1 MWLAN
6 SMVAVAKS
14 PFPYNCFL
22 RLILMWRFS
31 VVGNSTLSCVK
42 ASWMWPSPQCSLW
55 VQMSSR
61 HRLRSPLLHLYP
73 PTPHPRSERPI
84 TSAHSS
90 NYKLLLLPCNPL
102 PIILPANTNQ
112 SRRHKGLHLILR
124 LSVQDCL
131 KRTEGK
137 SGHLCKL
144 SSRFHPSSLNPEE
157 STERAWVSKRTTGR
171 WGKSCTFW
179 CCSTRECDLFLDNSG
194 LGL

>member
-1 MWLAN
+1 MFLAN

-22 RLILMWRFS
+22 SLILMWRFS

-55 VQMSSR
+55 VQMPSR

-124 LSVQDCL
+124 LSIQDCL
-131 KRTEGK
+131 KRAGGK

-144 SSRFHPSSLNPEE
+144 LFPFPFIISKHRRVHRKS
-157 STERAWVSKRTTGR
+157 VSFQTNDWKVR
-171 WGKSCTFW
+171 KI
-179 CCSTRECDLFLDNSG
+179 LHILV
-194 LGL
+194 LQY